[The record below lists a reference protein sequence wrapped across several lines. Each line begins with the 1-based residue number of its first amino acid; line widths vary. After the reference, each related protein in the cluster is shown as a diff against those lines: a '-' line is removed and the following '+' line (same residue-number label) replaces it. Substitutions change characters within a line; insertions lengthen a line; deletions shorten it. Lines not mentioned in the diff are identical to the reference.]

1 MKSLSLKDFSLFLI
15 LCLFAVASV
24 LRLLSL
30 DAHWSSDETG
40 WLHHSTVFMTAVEMG
55 AFPETLVTFH
65 PGVTTIWLAA
75 LRTFFTEPHVSVQ
88 GLALARWFIGV
99 VLLIGIG
106 VAAMLLYRLFGR
118 WIALIGA
125 TFLSFS
131 PLFLAQSRR
140 VHTDALASIFV
151 LLTVLSL
158 LLYCETPQQRR
169 YLVGSGIA
177 YGLACLAKSYSL
189 ILLLWLPICFVL
201 FRNREETWKQFFL
214 RGLGAG
220 LCFLSCTLL
229 TVFALLPLFWNP
241 TFLIFGMC
249 LLAVTLF
256 ACRELQKGAHQRLL
270 LYLSSA
276 VVVGVVSGY
285 MVQTVWRVF
294 DGVAWAITTP
304 HNVEHFFL
312 GQVLYDPG
320 WLFYPLVLCIKTT
333 PLTLPLA
340 FAGCLFLWRKRH
352 PRSLRSE
359 SRSRLVEMLGTARNG
374 QEGYARQFRIALG
387 LVAVVL
393 LFTLCLSLTSK
404 KFSRYLLP
412 AFPVLEI
419 LAAVG
424 FFEFLKWGYSYI
436 DSRFGTEANS
446 QKLTFSIVTIFCL
459 ILIQILPVLRLH
471 PYYGTYY
478 NLCFKLT
485 DITKIITVGDAS
497 GLDLAAQYLN
507 EKPNAREL
515 KVQASPLTA
524 EFFYRYFT
532 GKNYLSDIVYSDGP
546 DYEVVYI
553 RDSQI
558 GWTSQE
564 GIYGGEL
571 EHVITLN
578 GIDHVWIYRI
588 PR

>member
-1 MKSLSLKDFSLFLI
+1 MKLFSLKTSSLFFGV
-15 LCLFAVASV
+15 CLFAAASV
-24 LRLLSL
+24 PRLFSL
-30 DAHWSSDETG
+30 GAHWTSDEAG
-40 WLHHSTVFMTAVEMG
+40 WLDHSTVFMTAVEMG
-55 AFPETLVTFH
+55 AFSETLVTFH
-65 PGVTTIWLAA
+65 PGVITIWVAA
-75 LRTFFTEPHVSVQ
+75 LRTFFTEPHISVQ

-99 VLLIGIG
+99 ALLSGIG
-106 VAAMLLYRLFGR
+106 VAAVLLHRLFGR
-118 WIALIGA
+118 WVAVIGA

-158 LLYCETPQQRR
+158 LLYCGAPQKRR
-169 YLVGSGIA
+169 YLIGSGIA
-177 YGLACLAKSYSL
+177 YGLACLAKSNSL

-201 FRNREETWKQFFL
+201 FRNREETWWQFFL

-229 TVFALLPLFWNP
+229 TVFALWPLFWNP
-241 TFLIFGMC
+241 TCLILGVC

-256 ACRELQKGAHQRLL
+256 TYRELQKGAHGRLT
-270 LYLSSA
+270 LYLGSV

-285 MVQTVWRVF
+285 MVRTVWRVF

-312 GQVLYDPG
+312 GQALYDPG
-320 WLFYPLVLCIKTT
+320 WLFYPLVLCINTT

-340 FAGCLFLWRKRH
+340 FTGCLFLWRKRH
-352 PRSLRSE
+352 E
-359 SRSRLVEMLGTARNG
+359 
-374 QEGYARQFRIALG
+374 EGYARQFRIALA
-387 LVAVVL
+387 LVAVVV

-412 AFPVLEI
+412 AFPMLEI

-436 DSRFGTEANS
+436 DSRFGAKAIS
-446 QKLTFSIVTIFCL
+446 QKLTFFVAIFFCFVL
-459 ILIQILPVLRLH
+459 FVQILPILRLH

-478 NLCFKLT
+478 NLCFKLI
-485 DITKIITVGDAS
+485 DITKIITIGEAS
-497 GLDLAAQYLN
+497 GLDLAAKYLN
-507 EKPNAREL
+507 EKPKAREL
-515 KVQASPLTA
+515 RVQVSPLTD
-524 EFFYRYFT
+524 EFFYRYFR
-532 GKNYLSDIVYSDGP
+532 GRRYRSGVSGRVPP

-553 RDSQI
+553 RDSQV
-558 GWTSQE
+558 GRVPQT
-564 GIYGGEL
+564 GTLNGEL
-571 EHVITLN
+571 ECVITLN

>member
-1 MKSLSLKDFSLFLI
+1 MKLFSQKTSSLFFGV
-15 LCLFAVASV
+15 CLFVVASV
-24 LRLLSL
+24 SRLFSL
-30 DAHWSSDETG
+30 GDHWTSDEAG
-40 WLHHSTVFMTAVEMG
+40 WLDHSTVFMAAVEMG
-55 AFPETLVTFH
+55 AFSETLVTFH
-65 PGVTTIWLAA
+65 PGVITMWLAA
-75 LRTFFTEPHVSVQ
+75 LRTFFTEPHISVQ

-99 VLLIGIG
+99 ALLIGIG

-118 WIALIGA
+118 WVALIGA

-158 LLYCETPQQRR
+158 LLYCETLQKRR

-177 YGLACLAKSYSL
+177 YGLACLAKSNSL
-189 ILLLWLPICFVL
+189 ILLLWLPICFAL
-201 FRNREETWKQFFL
+201 FRNREETWRQFFL
-214 RGLGAG
+214 RGLGAT

-229 TVFALLPLFWNP
+229 TVFALWPLFWNP
-241 TFLIFGMC
+241 AFLIFGVC
-249 LLAVTLF
+249 LLGVILF
-256 ACRELQKGAHQRLL
+256 AYRELQKGSHQRLT
-270 LYLSSA
+270 LYLASV

-285 MVQTVWRVF
+285 MVRTVWRVF

-320 WLFYPLVLCIKTT
+320 WLFYPLVLCIETT

-340 FAGCLFLWRKRH
+340 FGGCLFLWRKRH
-352 PRSLRSE
+352 PWSLRSPDRIGAGE
-359 SRSRLVEMLGTARNG
+359 SRRNG
-374 QEGYARQFRIALG
+374 QEGYARQFRIVLG

-412 AFPVLEI
+412 AFPILEI
-419 LAAVG
+419 LAAIG

-436 DSRFGTEANS
+436 DSRFEAETNS
-446 QKLTFSIVTIFCL
+446 QKLTFSIVTILCL
-459 ILIQILPVLRLH
+459 FLIQILPVLRLH
-471 PYYGTYY
+471 PYYSTYY

-485 DITKIITVGDAS
+485 DIRKIITVPAAA
-497 GLDLAAQYLN
+497 GLDLAAKYLN
-507 EKPNAREL
+507 GKPNAQALR
-515 KVQASPLTA
+515 VQIFPQSGQ
-524 EFFYRYFT
+524 FFYRYFIGQT
-532 GKNYLSDIVYSDGP
+532 SRTDASQAVVP
-546 DYEVVYI
+546 DYEVVHI
-553 RDSQI
+553 RESQA
-558 GWTSQE
+558 GWVPQT
-564 GIYGGEL
+564 GMLNGEL

-578 GIDHVWIYRI
+578 GIDYVWIYRI

>member
-1 MKSLSLKDFSLFLI
+1 MKKLFSLKTSSLLFGVCLFVAASVPRLFSLG
-15 LCLFAVASV
+15 
-24 LRLLSL
+24 
-30 DAHWSSDETG
+30 AHWTSDEGG
-40 WLHHSTVFMTAVEMG
+40 WLDHSTVFMAAVEMG

-65 PGVTTIWLAA
+65 PGVITMWLAA

-99 VLLIGIG
+99 VLLIGMG

-118 WIALIGA
+118 WAALIGA
-125 TFLSFS
+125 AFLSFS

-140 VHTDALASIFV
+140 VHTDALAAIFI

-158 LLYCETPQQRR
+158 LLYCAAPQKRR

-177 YGLACLAKSYSL
+177 FGLACLTKSYSL
-189 ILLLWLPICFVL
+189 ILLLWVPICFAL
-201 FRNREETWKQFFL
+201 FRNREETWRQFFL

-229 TVFALLPLFWNP
+229 TVLALWPLFWTP
-241 TFLIFGMC
+241 TFLIFGAC
-249 LLAVTLF
+249 LLGVTLF
-256 ACRELQKGAHQRLL
+256 AYRELQTGAHQRLT
-270 LYLSSA
+270 LYLASV

-285 MVQTVWRVF
+285 LVGTVWRVF

-320 WLFYPLVLCIKTT
+320 WLFYPLVLCINTT

-340 FAGCLFLWRKRH
+340 FGACLFLWRKRH
-352 PRSLRSE
+352 
-359 SRSRLVEMLGTARNG
+359 
-374 QEGYARQFRIALG
+374 QEGYAQQFRIALA
-387 LVAVVL
+387 LIAVVL
-393 LFTLCLSLTSK
+393 LFTFCLSLTSK

-412 AFPVLEI
+412 TFPILEI

-424 FFEFLKWGYSYI
+424 LFEFLKWVYSYI
-436 DSRFGTEANS
+436 DSRFGTETNS
-446 QKLTFSIVTIFCL
+446 QKLICSIVTVLCL
-459 ILIQILPVLRLH
+459 FLIQILPVLRLH

-478 NLCFKLT
+478 NLCFKFT
-485 DITKIITVGDAS
+485 DIRQIITVGAGAGYDI
-497 GLDLAAQYLN
+497 AAKYLN
-507 EKPNAREL
+507 RKPNA
-515 KVQASPLTA
+515 QALHVKTFPQSGQ
-524 EFFYRYFT
+524 FFYQYFIGHRPWSNAGET
-532 GKNYLSDIVYSDGP
+532 VVP
-546 DYEVVYI
+546 DYEVVHI
-553 RDSQI
+553 RESQA
-558 GWTSQE
+558 GWVPQT
-564 GIYGGEL
+564 GTLNGEL

-578 GIDHVWIYRI
+578 GIDYAWIYRI